1 MDTTADAPQSAR
13 SRRSTRPDP
22 AKVWAPLAGLAD
34 AAAQSGTSGAVAIT
48 RGFDRNSRLRA
59 KALRDLLEERNVAAI
74 EITPAV
80 GSERLLADTEIT
92 SVVNLIGP
100 GSWAPHRLAAKL
112 RTPLLAPRAE
122 ENSEQDEVARDVIGV
137 TGAEGARDVALS
149 HVAVRPESDGEGSL
163 IVTADGEPLSVPGG
177 AAAITLREQRL
188 EIQLAGPDFA
198 EQTFTAAEVRVETAD
213 APHRLVRDELPIA
226 EFEGALT
233 FTAEPRGLVVRP
245 V

>member
-22 AKVWAPLAGLAD
+22 AEVWAPLAGLAD

-59 KALRDLLEERNVAAI
+59 KALRDLLEERGVAAI

-92 SVVNLIGP
+92 SVVNLIGA
-100 GSWAPHRLAAKL
+100 GSWQPHRLAAKL

-122 ENSEQDEVARDVIGV
+122 NSEQVEVAKNVIGV

-177 AAAITLREQRL
+177 AAAITMREQRL

-233 FTAEPRGLVVRP
+233 FTAEPQGLIVRP